1 MNARPA
7 TLRAVHRAVHCATL
21 WAAAALLAA
30 GCAGVPTAKE
40 DATSSGL
47 EYVRVGDLAIA
58 GQPTEAQL
66 DEIAALGYR
75 TVVTLRAPDEI
86 PWDEKAAVTRRG
98 MRFMQ
103 VPVKAETVEVGTLAR
118 IQVLIDPEQSGNP
131 GPVFFHCN
139 SGNRCALVWA
149 MLEAGERPDAEII
162 DIARRAGL
170 KAGEVPRLEAY
181 LKQHAEGLGRL
192 K

>member
-1 MNARPA
+1 MNARSA
-7 TLRAVHRAVHCATL
+7 ALRALLCGS
-21 WAAAALLAA
+21 AALLAA
-30 GCAGVPTAKE
+30 GCAGVPAARD

-47 EYVRVGDLAIA
+47 EFVRVGDLAIA

-86 PWDEKAAVTRRG
+86 PWDEKAAVTSRG

-118 IQVLIDPEQSGNP
+118 IQVLIDPEQGGNP
-131 GPVFFHCN
+131 GPVFFHCS
-139 SGNRCALVWA
+139 SGNRSALVWA
-149 MLEAGERPDAEII
+149 MLEAGDRPDAEII
-162 DIARRAGL
+162 EIARRAGL
-170 KAGEVPRLEAY
+170 REQDVPRLEKY
-181 LKQHAEGLGRL
+181 LKQHAEGSARL